1 MMRLKMIKQR
11 KFHPQEGV
19 RGLQEAFY
27 DHHYAMA
34 STKARR
40 TEGEGQD
47 VQKNAAIQQ
56 ADVMEPVNSE
66 EMGKVEPLRSQM
78 FSMKKFTAEGE
89 FHKVKAWRVANGNEQ
104 DSGLYPNKSS
114 PTEVALS
121 ILSCLTVVTYNNSY
135 RMAKIDVKWTFIQ
148 TEMEGPPVYI
158 KCNKKLAKLIMEVLL
173 GLQKYVQKDGVLY
186 CRLLK
191 ALYG

>member
-1 MMRLKMIKQR
+1 MTRLKMIKQR

-19 RGLQEAFY
+19 HGLQEAFY

-56 ADVMEPVNSE
+56 ADVMEIELFHVDLQALQPLNSE
-66 EMGKVEPLRSQM
+66 EMGEVEPLRSQM
-78 FSMKKFTAEGE
+78 FSMKKFTTEGE

-104 DSGLYPNKSS
+104 DSSLYPNKSS

-121 ILSCLTVVTYNNSY
+121 ILSCLTMVTYNNSY
-135 RMAKIDVKWTFIQ
+135 RMAKIDVKCIQ
-148 TEMEGPPVYI
+148 TEMEGPPV
-158 KCNKKLAKLIMEVLL
+158 
-173 GLQKYVQKDGVLY
+173 
-186 CRLLK
+186 
-191 ALYG
+191 